1 MGLGSRIV
9 RTLPGNLYRFGP
21 FQVNAVA
28 GELLK
33 DGTPV
38 KLQEQPFRL
47 LVVLLEHAGEMVS
60 RAELRN
66 RIWPQDTFVNFDSSL
81 RVAVRKLREALG
93 DDAEHPQY
101 VATIP
106 KQGYRFLVVDVQTD
120 VIAAPVHMLV
130 STAPATA
137 ADRLSIPAIQDA
149 GTPRRPSRHWVAAS
163 LLLGAVAVAAAI
175 LLSFRHGP
183 RLTGHDTVVLAQ
195 FVNATGDPVFDGTLR
210 QGFAIQLEQ
219 SPFLSLVSE
228 QRIQQTL
235 GLMGQNADAP
245 LTLELARQVCE
256 RIASAAVLS
265 GSIASL
271 GSRYVLGLRAE
282 ECRTGRILAE
292 EQAQASTKEDVLN
305 ALGQMASRFRVR
317 VGESLSTV
325 EKHNTPLV
333 EATTPSLDALK
344 AYSSGWEVLASSGE
358 SAALPFFRH
367 AVEIDSHFAMAYGAL
382 GLMYS
387 SIGESA
393 LAAEN
398 TSRAYA
404 LRNRVSD
411 KEKFFISAY
420 YDGRVTGN
428 EERALQTCEEWS
440 QAYPR
445 ELGPHSFLAGFIYP
459 VSGKYEQAV
468 DEAKKMFQLDPD
480 MPIDYVDLGYMY
492 AALGRYQDAED
503 ILRLASRRNLQV
515 PILLV
520 LQYDIAFLQKKRPD
534 MASAVAL
541 AQGRSGAED
550 WIADHQAFVL
560 AYSGQ
565 LHEARR
571 MSRHAADL
579 AQQAA
584 HTERAA
590 MFETGATLWEAMFG
604 NAQAAQRGATAALAL
619 AKDREVEYGAAFAL
633 ALTGDSARAQLL
645 ADDLEQHFPEDT
657 SVRFSYLPTLRAQ
670 LALNRG
676 QIARAIEL
684 LQTAAPN
691 ELGQPRSALQGFY
704 GALYPIYVRGE
715 AYLAAR
721 RGAEAAAEFQKILNH
736 QGISI
741 SDPIGAVAYVQL
753 GRSFV
758 LSGDTQKAKA
768 AYQNFF
774 ELWNDADP
782 DIPIL
787 QQARAEY
794 AKLL

>member
-1 MGLGSRIV
+1 V

-21 FQVNAVA
+21 FQVNAAA

-33 DGTPV
+33 NGAPV

-66 RIWPQDTFVNFDSSL
+66 RIWQQDTFVDFDSSL

-106 KQGYRFLVVDVQTD
+106 KQGYRFLVVDVQPDAIIET
-120 VIAAPVHMLV
+120 VPVLA
-130 STAPATA
+130 SAEPATA
-137 ADRLSIPAIQDA
+137 GDRLSMLAIRDG
-149 GTPRRPSRHWVAAS
+149 GTPRLPTRNWLAAGA
-163 LLLGAVAVAAAI
+163 LLGVVAVAVAI
-175 LLSFRHGP
+175 LFFFRHGP
-183 RLTGHDTVVLAQ
+183 RLTGQDTVVLAQ
-195 FVNATGDPVFDGTLR
+195 FANATGDPVFDGTLR

-235 GLMGQNADAP
+235 GLMGQNAEAP
-245 LTLELARQVCE
+245 LTLALARQVCE
-256 RIASAAVLS
+256 RTASAAVLS
-265 GSIASL
+265 GSIGNL

-282 ECRTGRILAE
+282 ECRTGRVLAE

-305 ALGQMASRFRVR
+305 ALGQMAGKFRVR
-317 VGESLSTV
+317 LGESLNTV
-325 EKHNTPLV
+325 EKHNVPLV

-344 AYSSGWEVLASSGE
+344 AYSSGWKVLASSGE

-367 AVEIDSHFAMAYGAL
+367 AVEIDSHFAMAYAAL
-382 GLMYS
+382 GLMYG

-398 TSRAYA
+398 ASKAYA
-404 LRNRVSD
+404 LRNRISD
-411 KEKFFISAY
+411 KERFFIAAY

-428 EERALQTCEEWS
+428 QERALQTCEEWS
-440 QAYPR
+440 QTYPR

-459 VSGKYEQAV
+459 VSGNYEKAV
-468 DEAKKMFQLDPD
+468 EEAKKMLQLDAD
-480 MPIDYVDLGYMY
+480 MPIVYVDLGYLY
-492 AALGRYQDAED
+492 AALGRYPDAED
-503 ILRLASRRNLQV
+503 MLRLASRKNLQV
-515 PILLV
+515 PLLLV
-520 LQYDIAFLQKKRPD
+520 LQYDVAFLQKKRPD
-534 MASAVAL
+534 MASAVTL

-560 AYSGQ
+560 AYSGHLQ
-565 LHEARR
+565 EARR
-571 MSRHAADL
+571 MSRRAADL

-590 MFETGATLWEAMFG
+590 MFETGAALWEAMFG
-604 NAQAAQRGATAALAL
+604 NAQAAQQGATAALAL
-619 AKDREVEYGAAFAL
+619 ASNREVKYGAAFAL
-633 ALTGDSARAQLL
+633 ALAGDSTRAQLL
-645 ADDLEQHFPEDT
+645 ADDLQQHFPEDT
-657 SVRFSYLPTLRAQ
+657 SVRFSYLPVLRAQ

-676 QIARAIEL
+676 QTAGAIEL

-691 ELGQPRSALQGFY
+691 ELGQPRSTLQGFY

-721 RGAEAAAEFQKILNH
+721 RGGEAAAEFQKILNH

-741 SDPIGAVAYVQL
+741 SDPVGALAHLQL
-753 GRSFV
+753 GRSLV
-758 LSGDTQKAKA
+758 LTGDIRKAKA

-787 QQARAEY
+787 RQARAEY
-794 AKLL
+794 GRLLAH